1 MNEENHAKGLDMQT
15 MSATPTAVLSPA
27 GPLPATVDALMD
39 DSDLLH
45 VARLV
50 TVGELSTCFA
60 HDVMNPLMMIRGN
73 LCFVNEALPS
83 DHPARMYFE
92 VIERA
97 YTRIEDMARRM
108 LDFSRKHPTRLQ
120 CFDAL
125 EIVSDAIRFVQPYF
139 HEKYTEV
146 KVSIAPGLP
155 QIQVDR
161 WHFIQALVNI
171 FQNAAH
177 AMAGSD
183 VRMLSINV
191 TRAQSDIRIAV
202 SDTGCGIPEPILPK
216 IFTPFFTTKGE
227 TGTGLG
233 LYITRK
239 IIEDHGGTIA
249 VETNP
254 HGSTFVI
261 SLPARSS

>member
-1 MNEENHAKGLDMQT
+1 MNEDTKGLDVKN
-15 MSATPTAVLSPA
+15 SALPVSAAVFSPA
-27 GPLPATVDALMD
+27 KVPQAGTAQFQD

-73 LCFVNEALPS
+73 LCFVNETLAA
-83 DHPARMYFE
+83 DHPARGYFD

-97 YTRIEDMARRM
+97 YTRIEDMAKRM
-108 LDFSRKHPTRLQ
+108 LDFSRKRPTRLQ
-120 CFDAL
+120 FFDAL
-125 EIVSDAIRFVQPYF
+125 EIVSDAIRFMQPYF
-139 HEKYTEV
+139 QEKYTEV

-161 WHFIQALVNI
+161 WQFIQALVNI
-171 FQNAAH
+171 FQNAAD

-183 VRMLSINV
+183 SRMLSVNV
-191 TRAQSDIRIAV
+191 TCLDMDIRIGI
-202 SDTGCGIPEPILPK
+202 SDTGRGIPEHILPK
-216 IFTPFFTTKGE
+216 IFTPFFTTKGDR
-227 TGTGLG
+227 GTGLG

-239 IIEDHGGTIA
+239 IIEEHYGTIA

-254 HGSTFVI
+254 SGSTFVI
-261 SLPARSS
+261 SLPAQNS